1 MPDSPISDALVHLGR
16 DEKGDGRPVN
26 LPIMQGS
33 TMLFDTLDAFITARE
48 NRYAHGTHYYGR
60 YGNTAS
66 FELERAMAALECGAG
81 CISVS
86 SGLTAV
92 TMALMG
98 AARAGSHILV
108 ADNVYGPTRSFCDTV
123 MARCGVDISYFDPM
137 AGPVDHLRNNTAAVM
152 FEAPGSGTFEVPDI
166 PAIAAAARD
175 AGAIS
180 IIDGTWATPVFCKPL
195 TLGVDVVVHSGSKY
209 IGGHSDTMIG
219 FIVCND
225 TTFDDMRKTC
235 LAYGDRAGGQDVF
248 LSLRG
253 LRTLEMRMN
262 AAQDA
267 GLRVARWL
275 AAQPQISRL
284 LHPAFESCPGH
295 RFWKRDFTGSAGLFS
310 VVANPC
316 GDEKLHA
323 FVDALR
329 LFGVGVSWGGYESL
343 VLPVEPNRTA
353 NPWTDEGRVIRFCIG
368 FENTDS
374 LIADLAQALP
384 HLN

>member
-1 MPDSPISDALVHLGR
+1 M
-16 DEKGDGRPVN
+16 
-26 LPIMQGS
+26 
-33 TMLFDTLDAFITARE
+33 
-48 NRYAHGTHYYGR
+48 
-60 YGNTAS
+60 
-66 FELERAMAALECGAG
+66 
-81 CISVS
+81 
-86 SGLTAV
+86 
-92 TMALMG
+92 
-98 AARAGSHILV
+98 
-108 ADNVYGPTRSFCDTV
+108 
-123 MARCGVDISYFDPM
+123 
-137 AGPVDHLRNNTAAVM
+137 
-152 FEAPGSGTFEVPDI
+152 
-166 PAIAAAARD
+166 
-175 AGAIS
+175 
-180 IIDGTWATPVFCKPL
+180 

-323 FVDALR
+323 FVDALK

-353 NPWTDEGRVIRFCIG
+353 NPWTEEGRVIRFCIG